1 MKKILSVLAIF
12 IIGIVIFTGQKID
25 NDSPRWSQFST
36 AVYPDGKYVQLPN
49 QPDRVVTFSDAPR
62 YVNSPSGVLAVNPSV
77 RVLPS
82 TTWAQTELYLA
93 SNKANRNVMFG
104 SSNNVSG
111 SSINSGCFVTTNN
124 GVNLGRLAANQFGKH
139 KRPAR

>member
-1 MKKILSVLAIF
+1 MRKNEKSSLVLAIF
-12 IIGIVIFTGQKID
+12 VIGIVIFTGQKID

-82 TTWAQTELYLA
+82 TTVG
-93 SNKANRNVMFG
+93 ANRV
-104 SSNNVSG
+104 
-111 SSINSGCFVTTNN
+111 IPCIE
-124 GVNLGRLAANQFGKH
+124 
-139 KRPAR
+139 